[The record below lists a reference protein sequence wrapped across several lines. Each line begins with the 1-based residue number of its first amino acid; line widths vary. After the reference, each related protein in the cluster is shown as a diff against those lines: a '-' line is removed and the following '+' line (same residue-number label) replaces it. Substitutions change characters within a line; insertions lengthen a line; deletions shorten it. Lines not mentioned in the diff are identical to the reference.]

1 MVLANESPVGKLGR
15 HRDKVV
21 GCCGRQ
27 PAVRKLL
34 EARFTKHCT
43 VVSFTF
49 VRPSKVSNKT
59 IKQNTLKFNVMDP
72 LVTIVHL
79 SLVVFRSSNWANSA
93 IDKSKAVFQWGTL
106 VMYCIST
113 ILEQLW

>member
-1 MVLANESPVGKLGR
+1 MVLANESPVGKLR
-15 HRDKVV
+15 HHKDKVV
-21 GCCGRQ
+21 GGCGRQ
-27 PAVRKLL
+27 PAVRKL
-34 EARFTKHCT
+34 
-43 VVSFTF
+43 VF

-59 IKQNTLKFNVMDP
+59 IRQHNTLKFNGMDP

-93 IDKSKAVFQWGTL
+93 FNKSKAVFQWGTL

-113 ILEQLW
+113 ILERLC